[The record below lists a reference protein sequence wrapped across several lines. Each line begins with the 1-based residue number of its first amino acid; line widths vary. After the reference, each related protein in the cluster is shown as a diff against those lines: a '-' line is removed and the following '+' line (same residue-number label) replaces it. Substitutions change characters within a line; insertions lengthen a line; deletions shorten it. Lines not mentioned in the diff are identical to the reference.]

1 MSASPCARTRKLRSH
16 SQVWSACI
24 APAQSAFR
32 NLRFME
38 VRSPAFAALEWKSIQ
53 RLRRGTAGKN
63 DACGSPAAR
72 RTHGRLWR
80 APKAPPGG
88 GRCEPQASS
97 GRRPSGRPAGGRP
110 SPEPGSPGR
119 GGTPADLRRHTHPEE
134 ECQGNF
140 ATVIRRH
147 FIEHPP
153 STYMHMHMYMNLTE
167 NLKRLT

>member
-1 MSASPCARTRKLRSH
+1 
-16 SQVWSACI
+16 
-24 APAQSAFR
+24 
-32 NLRFME
+32 ME

-119 GGTPADLRRHTHPEE
+119 GGTPADLRRHTPHESAGGPVRRANRTERDDFTAL
-134 ECQGNF
+134 G
-140 ATVIRRH
+140 TVKIMRIRHDAGTQNGHHEPLSRH
-147 FIEHPP
+147 TRSFK
-153 STYMHMHMYMNLTE
+153 NL
-167 NLKRLT
+167 NILYSNIGFF